1 MICTNLCKLIDKLDI
16 KLAFAVVFDLQP
28 CTFFLNTGKMF
39 SIQTGKNEPTEMN
52 KNKDLKK
59 KLYGKQEQL

>member
-16 KLAFAVVFDLQP
+16 KLAFAVV
-28 CTFFLNTGKMF
+28 FLNTGKMF

-59 KLYGKQEQL
+59 KIIRQTRAIVRS